1 MPKRI
6 FQKIGLNVIINS
18 LLAELPYEQRLGGT
32 MRIRNNL
39 IDQLEKEMDEFYY
52 CLSIGLKS
60 GEIVYI
66 DGISK
71 GEKNGYLNF
80 AKHSQETMILEI
92 DNSLW
97 RIQAADI
104 ESISVKQ
111 YKKKNEKSYG
121 WFNRN
126 LIAKARF
133 TKASFFFWIKWFVFL
148 LIFSMFLAAF
158 KIVLKGDVMA
168 VLMDPSMIGNVLKE
182 GLRYGD
188 MAFFAI
194 LAIMAILF
202 IIDFFL
208 PITEPYRRIKPY
220 PEYLSDNRLSNL
232 IVILGFIMFYK
243 VFSIL
248 LAGIRM

>member
-1 MPKRI
+1 MLLK
-6 FQKIGLNVIINS
+6 S
-18 LLAELPYEQRLGGT
+18 LHTAYGGN

-39 IDQLEKEMDEFYY
+39 IDQLEKEMDEYYY

-97 RIQAADI
+97 RIQAGDV

-111 YKKKNEKSYG
+111 YKKKNEKNYG
-121 WFNRN
+121 WFKRTF
-126 LIAKARF
+126 LAKARF
-133 TKASFFFWIKWFVFL
+133 TRASYYFWIKWFLFL
-148 LIFSMFLAAF
+148 LVFSMLLASF
-158 KIVLKGDVMA
+158 KSVLQGDIMA
-168 VLMDPSMIGNVLKE
+168 VLMDTSLLGDIIKT
-182 GLRYGD
+182 GLGYAD

-194 LAIMAILF
+194 LGIMVLF
-202 IIDFFL
+202 YIVDFFL
-208 PITEPYRRIKPY
+208 PVTEPYRRIKPY
-220 PEYLSDNRLSNL
+220 PEYLSDNRFSNL
-232 IVILGFIMFYK
+232 LIILGYALFYK
-243 VFSIL
+243 VFSL
-248 LAGIRM
+248 LSAGLKM